1 MSEEE
6 NGNYTSFV
14 DRYFKRGFRANLPKC
29 GTFEQCCESSNLNDI
44 QILRHSNRIC
54 LITLAPTH
62 PIISQNKKISSVSFK
77 VSEKLDRS
85 DNKVSGKRKRGG
97 QWVDETSILCK
108 ITCHDDDTTYS
119 IHCGVRGTLVEMNEN
134 LITNPELM
142 TSLTQPEHGYV
153 AIVMPKIEEADRM
166 MASLMDEKQFA
177 EYKKRVEAQ
186 PSVTNV
192 E

>member
-1 MSEEE
+1 MTIYICFPFSD
-6 NGNYTSFV
+6 FV
-14 DRYFKRGFRANLPKC
+14 LLYLF
-29 GTFEQCCESSNLNDI
+29 
-44 QILRHSNRIC
+44 
-54 LITLAPTH
+54 
-62 PIISQNKKISSVSFK
+62 SVFQ

-142 TSLTQPEHGYV
+142 TSLTQPEHGWV
-153 AIVMPKIEEADRM
+153 
-166 MASLMDEKQFA
+166 Q
-177 EYKKRVEAQ
+177 
-186 PSVTNV
+186 
-192 E
+192 